1 MSSKIAFTSKSF
13 QLNME
18 HKIQLSGL
26 RRDASSN
33 VSGWTKKT
41 QNSLG
46 VGNQEMSNVFSAL
59 AKTIVQKEHTYLAVS
74 HIHTFYIFYIF
85 SKQGHLF

>member
-13 QLNME
+13 KLNME